1 VRLLL
6 DTNVVL
12 DLMLARQPF
21 AVGSA
26 AIIAAIEAGKSE
38 GYLCATTVTTIH
50 YLAVKALGK
59 KQAEAHVSAL
69 LGIFR
74 IAAVNEAVL
83 SAALKRGGK
92 DFEDDVVIE
101 AALNVG
107 ADAIV
112 TRNAADFRRAPLAI
126 YQPRDVIALLDI
138 RGGK

>member
-1 VRLLL
+1 MRLLL

-21 AVGSA
+21 AAGSA
-26 AIIAAIEAGKSE
+26 AIIAAIEAGKCE

-92 DFEDDVVIE
+92 DFEDDVLIE
-101 AALNVG
+101 AALNVR

-126 YQPRDVIALLDI
+126 YQPRDVIALLGI